1 MDRAHRI
8 GQKKQVY
15 VYRFVTDSTVEE
27 RIIERAE
34 MKLRLDNLVIQQGM
48 SCLLLLSIKL
58 IVRAIAL
65 DYWILSPHFFIKYR
79 IDHHLSL
86 EYLISQTI

>member
-48 SCLLLLSIKL
+48 FRLLPSSMKR
-58 IVRAIAL
+58 IVRAIAS
-65 DYWILSPHFFIKYR
+65 DYWILSPHFFIKYCIEHR
-79 IDHHLSL
+79 TLLGIELL
-86 EYLISQTI
+86 PTV

>member
-48 SCLLLLSIKL
+48 FRLQSSSIKL
-58 IVRAIAL
+58 IVRAIAP

-79 IDHHLSL
+79 IEHRTLL
-86 EYLISQTI
+86 GIELLPTV